1 MSEYTPTTGKIPIYG
16 MLDVWTALGH
26 DSREF
31 DSWYERVGYA
41 EAWAEI
47 CAQVRALAPAA
58 PPKLDPYPWV
68 WEGHSKTDQMRS
80 DTEKFRKGAP
90 HRVNMGYVFLPRP
103 EYSKNRADYES
114 KE

>member
-58 PPKLDPYPWV
+58 PPKLDPEPWFA
-68 WEGHSKTDQMRS
+68 WELNRRHATQFVLGY
-80 DTEKFRKGAP
+80 KFR
-90 HRVNMGYVFLPRP
+90 PRTG
-103 EYSKNRADYES
+103 YSKNRADYES